1 MREKN
6 FNTGLRGVLFEAQH
20 YARMGAAVWL
30 YGWLVLR
37 QTHQTGE
44 IGHVLGGAP
53 IAYREIEEETGFN
66 RRTLESWMRV
76 LRREGYIE
84 TRSLPG
90 GIAIRILKAKKHSP
104 SASGLR
110 TGRDGESRAAGFERA
125 HTNYP
130 QPGLRGNAEGVREG
144 AYQATQNRVA
154 DRRQIHSDVAIAGA
168 IGSELIERIKD
179 KGAAEIHTPVENP
192 AWGKEQTETHDRTTL
207 NENHNANPSWLRQIK
222 TQLRNQNQM
231 PGPKRDAFGNLRPGV
246 SPQSSPL
253 TTQDQKPAEH
263 FDRPATSQQQFPWE
277 VRERIRLLRRERD
290 EEVRRELHVGT
301 GPEVHR
307 R

>member
-66 RRTLESWMRV
+66 RRTLETWMRV

-84 TRSLPG
+84 THSLPG
-90 GIAIRILKAKKHSP
+90 GIAIRILKAKKHSQ
-104 SASGLR
+104 SGYASR
-110 TGRDGESRAAGFERA
+110 AGRDLRAKAGRCDRA
-125 HTNYP
+125 RRAYP
-130 QPGLRGNAEGVREG
+130 QLGLRGNAEGVREG
-144 AYQATQNRVA
+144 AYAATQNRVA
-154 DRRQIHSDVAIAGA
+154 EGEQIHSDESIAAA
-168 IGSELIERIKD
+168 IGSSFVVRIKD
-179 KGAAEIHTPVENP
+179 KGAAEIHTPVENAASVQEHFDSENHAP
-192 AWGKEQTETHDRTTL
+192 A
-207 NENHNANPSWLRQIK
+207 NENRNANPSWLRQIK
-222 TQLRNQNQM
+222 TQLRSQNQM
-231 PGPKRDAFGNLRPGV
+231 PGPARDAFGNLRDAHAPHAHQPTVQTQRPGQIPNAQPT
-246 SPQSSPL
+246 PQQ
-253 TTQDQKPAEH
+253 TFT
-263 FDRPATSQQQFPWE
+263 WE
-277 VRERIRLLRRERD
+277 VRERARLLRQQRD

-301 GPEVHR
+301 GPEGR